1 MDLHP
6 FGIQLTLTS
15 ETKFENLQS
24 KIQFATHTSKKGLVE
39 SIQFPSGIYAKQAL
53 LGAGSYGATYNC
65 VGPDSKQ
72 YAIKLVQ
79 LTNEADFTNALKECI
94 IQILL
99 AEESKHEPDGPFVPI
114 LYEIGYN
121 HKFVY
126 IRSEL
131 MDGTFND
138 SMSES
143 FLHKQMP
150 EAIRSIAEILGFFQ
164 TRLKFNHRDLH
175 GENIMFK
182 RVNGRILF
190 KLIDFGF
197 SCLNWKGLQI
207 NSFSRYFS
215 VERPC
220 FKENRDMSH
229 LLWYITYSYN
239 KSLSPKLLERLSALL
254 ETETNGAFDAC
265 ISTKDCAQVKNCTNP
280 YTFLNRTNVNVPKAN
295 PKVVIR
301 EMTRFLDELPL
312 EGGMELPPRHAQSVA
327 QVTVPQRHIPLQKK
341 PCKEGKI
348 RDSVTKRYKKA
359 ANTKQSQ
366 RNVCKSRKCAIAG
379 ANIQSQILCLR
390 LKPTLSEPLAF
401 HREAGTKCPLV

>member
-6 FGIQLTLTS
+6 FGIQMTLTS

-24 KIQFATHTSKKGLVE
+24 KIQFATHTSKKGIVE
-39 SIQFPSGIYAKQAL
+39 SIQFPSGIYAKQIL
-53 LGAGSYGATYNC
+53 LGVGSYGSTYNC

-72 YAIKLVQ
+72 YAIKLVH
-79 LTNEADFTNALKECI
+79 LINEADFTNALKECI

-99 AEESKHEPDGPFVPI
+99 SEESKHEPDGPFVPI
-114 LYEIGYN
+114 LYEMGYN

-138 SMSES
+138 SINES
-143 FLHKQMP
+143 FVNKQIP
-150 EAIRSIAEILGFFQ
+150 EAIRSIAEILDFFQ

-182 RVNGRILF
+182 RVNGQILF

-215 VERPC
+215 VERTC

-229 LLWYITYSYN
+229 LLWYITHSYN
-239 KSLSPKLLERLSALL
+239 TLLSPNLLERLNTLL
-254 ETETNGAFDAC
+254 ETDGAFDAC
-265 ISTKDCAQVKNCTNP
+265 ISTKDREQVKNCKNP
-280 YTFLNRTNVNVPKAN
+280 YTFLNHTNVNVPNAN

-312 EGGMELPPRHAQSVA
+312 EGGMGLPPTPRRAK
-327 QVTVPQRHIPLQKK
+327 VPAPQPHIPLLKESPGSQSY
-341 PCKEGKI
+341 KEGKI
-348 RDSVTKRYKKA
+348 RDTVTKRYKKGA
-359 ANTKQSQ
+359 LTKQTKS
-366 RNVCKSRKCAIAG
+366 SRKQRRG
-379 ANIQSQILCLR
+379 S
-390 LKPTLSEPLAF
+390 
-401 HREAGTKCPLV
+401 

>member
-1 MDLHP
+1 MSFKGSFRHALYLEQVFIKGGFVPFATGEGVSLQYKFLKKTLVERMDLKP
-6 FGIQLTLTS
+6 FGIQLTLTP
-15 ETKFENLQS
+15 ETKLENLQS
-24 KIQFATHTSKKGLVE
+24 KIQFATHTSKKGIVE
-39 SIQFPSGIYAKQAL
+39 SIQFPSGIYTKQAL
-53 LGAGSYGATYNC
+53 LGVGSYGATYSC

-72 YAIKLVQ
+72 CAIKLVQ

-99 AEESKHEPDGPFVPI
+99 SEESKHEPDGPFVPI
-114 LYEIGYN
+114 LYELGYN

-138 SMSES
+138 SMNES
-143 FLHKQMP
+143 FLNKQMP
-150 EAIRSIAEILGFFQ
+150 EAIRSIAEILDFFQ

-182 RVNGRILF
+182 RVNGRISF

-215 VERPC
+215 AERTC

-229 LLWYITYSYN
+229 LLWYITYSY
-239 KSLSPKLLERLSALL
+239 KSLSPKLLERLSTLL

-265 ISTKDCAQVKNCTNP
+265 ISAKDCTNP

-295 PKVVIR
+295 PKIVIR
-301 EMTRFLDELPL
+301 EMTRFLEEFPL
-312 EGGMELPPRHAQSVA
+312 EGGM
-327 QVTVPQRHIPLQKK
+327 KK
-341 PCKEGKI
+341 PCKKGKT
-348 RDSVTKRYKKA
+348 RETKRCKKA
-359 ANTKQSQ
+359 ANSTKKRS
-366 RNVCKSRKCAIAG
+366 
-379 ANIQSQILCLR
+379 
-390 LKPTLSEPLAF
+390 
-401 HREAGTKCPLV
+401 

>member
-6 FGIQLTLTS
+6 FGIQLTLTP

-24 KIQFATHTSKKGLVE
+24 KIQFATHTSKKGIVE
-39 SIQFPSGIYAKQAL
+39 SIQFPSGIYAKQTL
-53 LGAGSYGATYNC
+53 LGVGSYGATYNC

-79 LTNEADFTNALKECI
+79 LINEADFTNALKECI

-99 AEESKHEPDGPFVPI
+99 SEESKHEPDGPFVPI
-114 LYEIGYN
+114 LYEMGYN

-138 SMSES
+138 SMNES
-143 FLHKQMP
+143 FLNKQIP
-150 EAIRSIAEILGFFQ
+150 EAIRSIAEILDFFQ

-215 VERPC
+215 VERKC

-229 LLWYITYSYN
+229 FLWYITYSY
-239 KSLSPKLLERLSALL
+239 KSLSPKLLERLSTLL
-254 ETETNGAFDAC
+254 ETETSGAFDAC
-265 ISTKDCAQVKNCTNP
+265 ISTKDSEQVKNCTNP
-280 YTFLNRTNVNVPKAN
+280 YSFLNRTNVNVPKAN

-312 EGGMELPPRHAQSVA
+312 EGGMMLSPRHAHKKS
-327 QVTVPQRHIPLQKK
+327 PYLK
-341 PCKEGKI
+341 PCKESKI
-348 RDSVTKRYKKA
+348 RDPVTKRCRKA
-359 ANTKQSQ
+359 TNAKQAE
-366 RNVCKSRKCAIAG
+366 RNVFKSRK
-379 ANIQSQILCLR
+379 N
-390 LKPTLSEPLAF
+390 
-401 HREAGTKCPLV
+401 LVKKARFA